1 MSRALDGERPGRHPA
16 PCVIIPGALLQKYPT
31 RRSLIAAMSATAGL
45 LLGAKA
51 VALPF
56 AGGLAGADPALSPAL
71 RQKALLAL
79 SAHHRSIWSSNVIG
93 VVDFSAPSAVPRF
106 HLVDIVGGATTTL
119 LVAHGKGSDPD
130 HSGLLQNFS
139 NEYGSLAT
147 SEGAYLTGDAYEGEN
162 GPSRR
167 LLGLD
172 PTNSNAEGR
181 AIVIHAAWYVGP
193 DIIARQGRLG
203 RSDGCFVFSQ
213 ADIGQILARLGKGRL
228 IYAGRG

>member
-1 MSRALDGERPGRHPA
+1 M
-16 PCVIIPGALLQKYPT
+16 QKYPT

-45 LLGAKA
+45 LCGAKA
-51 VALPF
+51 FAIPF
-56 AGGLAGADPALSPAL
+56 AGGLSGADPALSPVL

-79 SAHHRSIWSSNVIG
+79 AAHQHSVWSRDVIAIA
-93 VVDFSAPSAVPRF
+93 DFGAPSAIPRF
-106 HLVDIVGGATTTL
+106 HLVDIVKGRTTTL

-130 HSGLLQNFS
+130 HSGLLQRFS
-139 NEYGSLAT
+139 NEHGSLAT
-147 SEGAYLTGDAYEGEN
+147 SEGAYLTGEAYDGDH

-172 PTNSNAEGR
+172 PTNSNAEAR

-193 DIIARQGRLG
+193 DIVARQGRLG

-213 ADIGQILARLGKGRL
+213 ADIGQVLARLGRGRL

>member
-1 MSRALDGERPGRHPA
+1 VHI
-16 PCVIIPGALLQKYPT
+16 VNQGALLQKYPT
-31 RRSLIAAMSATAGL
+31 RRTLIAAMSATAGL
-45 LLGAKA
+45 LWGAKA

-56 AGGLAGADPALSPAL
+56 AGGLSGADPALSPAL

-79 SAHHRSIWSSNVIG
+79 AAHHRSVWSSEVIG
-93 VVDFSAPSAVPRF
+93 VVDFGIASAIPRF
-106 HLVDIVGGATTTL
+106 HLVDIVKGITTTL

-130 HSGLLQNFS
+130 HRGLLQHFS
-139 NEYGSLAT
+139 NDYGSLAT
-147 SEGAYLTGDAYEGEN
+147 SEGAYLTGEAYDGVH

-193 DIIARQGRLG
+193 DIVARQGRLG

-213 ADIGQILARLGKGRL
+213 ADIGQVLARLGKGRL

>member
-1 MSRALDGERPGRHPA
+1 M
-16 PCVIIPGALLQKYPT
+16 QKYPT

-45 LLGAKA
+45 LWGMRAA
-51 VALPF
+51 ALPF
-56 AGGLAGADPALSPAL
+56 AGGLSGADPALSPAL

-79 SAHHRSIWSSNVIG
+79 AEHHHSVWSHDVMG
-93 VVDFSAPSAVPRF
+93 VVDFSVPSAVPRF
-106 HLVDIVGGATTTL
+106 HLVDTIKGTTTTL

-130 HSGLLQNFS
+130 HSGLLQRFS
-139 NEYGSLAT
+139 NEHGSLAT
-147 SEGAYLTGDAYEGEN
+147 SEGAYLTGEAYVGDH

-167 LLGLD
+167 VLGLD

-193 DIIARQGRLG
+193 EIVARQGRLG

-213 ADIGQILARLGKGRL
+213 ADIGQVLARLGKGRL

>member
-1 MSRALDGERPGRHPA
+1 MPRALDGEHPGRHPA
-16 PCVIIPGALLQKYPT
+16 HWIIIQGALLQKYPT
-31 RRSLIAAMSATAGL
+31 RRSLIAAMSAAAGL

-51 VALPF
+51 IALPF
-56 AGGLAGADPALSPAL
+56 AGGLAGADPTLSPAL

-79 SAHHRSIWSSNVIG
+79 ADHHRGIWSRDVIG
-93 VVDFSAPSAVPRF
+93 IADFSVPSAIPRF

-130 HSGLLQNFS
+130 HSGLLQSFS

-147 SEGAYLTGDAYEGEN
+147 SEGAYLTGEAYDGVH

-172 PTNSNAEGR
+172 PTNNNAEGR

-193 DIIARQGRLG
+193 DIAARQGRLG
-203 RSDGCFVFSQ
+203 RSDGCFVFSP
-213 ADIGQILARLGKGRL
+213 ADIGQVLARLGKGRL

>member
-1 MSRALDGERPGRHPA
+1 M
-16 PCVIIPGALLQKYPT
+16 QKYPT
-31 RRSLIAAMSATAGL
+31 RRGMIAAMSATAGL
-45 LLGAKA
+45 LLGTKA
-51 VALPF
+51 AALPF
-56 AGGLAGADPALSPAL
+56 AGGLAGADPALSPSL

-79 SAHHRSIWSSNVIG
+79 AAHHHSIWSRNMIG
-93 VVDFSAPSAVPRF
+93 IADFGAPSAVPRF
-106 HLVDIVGGATTTL
+106 HLVDIVAGTTTTL

-172 PTNSNAEGR
+172 PTNNNAEGR

-193 DIIARQGRLG
+193 DIVARQGRLG

-213 ADIGQILARLGKGRL
+213 ADIGQILTRLGKGRL

>member
-1 MSRALDGERPGRHPA
+1 M
-16 PCVIIPGALLQKYPT
+16 QKYPT

-45 LLGAKA
+45 LLGAEA
-51 VALPF
+51 FAIPF
-56 AGGLAGADPALSPAL
+56 AGGLSGADPALSPAL

-79 SAHHRSIWSSNVIG
+79 AAHRHSIWSSDVIG
-93 VVDFSAPSAVPRF
+93 IADFGAPSAVPRF
-106 HLVDIVGGATTTL
+106 HLVDIVKGTATTL

-130 HSGLLQNFS
+130 HGGLLQYFS
-139 NEYGSLAT
+139 NEHGSLAT
-147 SEGAYLTGDAYEGEN
+147 SEGAYLTGEAYEGIH

-167 LLGLD
+167 LFGLD
-172 PTNSNAEGR
+172 PSNSNAEAR

-193 DIIARQGRLG
+193 EIVARQGRLG

-213 ADIGQILARLGKGRL
+213 VDIGQILARLGKGRL